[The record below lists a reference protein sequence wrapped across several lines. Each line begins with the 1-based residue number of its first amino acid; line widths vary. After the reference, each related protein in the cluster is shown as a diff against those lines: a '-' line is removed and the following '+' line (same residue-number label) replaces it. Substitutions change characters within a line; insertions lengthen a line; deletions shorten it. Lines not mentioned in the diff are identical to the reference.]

1 MKLGLGLL
9 AALILALV
17 CGEVAVLTLKQCDPN
32 KIESDLGC
40 VLGKGFMLL
49 GLGASSA
56 LIALYLG
63 VAACIAT
70 RRTRRRI
77 WFVSFLSLTVLLVA
91 IVALFLLNAN
101 APTFGYTIQDD
112 SLLLLAV
119 LLIPPA
125 LAILILIYLLA
136 VAVMERGKTTPAP
149 SGE

>member
-1 MKLGLGLL
+1 
-9 AALILALV
+9 
-17 CGEVAVLTLKQCDPN
+17 
-32 KIESDLGC
+32 
-40 VLGKGFMLL
+40 MLL
-49 GLGASSA
+49 GLEASSA

-136 VAVMERGKTTPAP
+136 VAVMERGQTTPAP